1 MTEPVF
7 LENFKTLLLQKDFEA
22 ITPDCFI
29 LVENPVLY
37 AICLKNELPQKQM
50 IDHLHENL
58 QEFYCQRLICIFISV
73 EEHTPHTLTYA
84 HTDDTY
90 FLVTWHYDIQ
100 KQTLTAAP
108 DAPTK
113 ILGIEKLLKKAASDD
128 VIPSAPKL
136 EIQTQPKPYVT
147 YSIFGICVVL
157 LLFMILSGQ
166 KDLLLDSF
174 CISDISIFV
183 DKEYYRLLTS
193 MFFHT
198 GIMHL
203 GTNSIYL
210 FYFGT
215 RAELLLGHKKYLL
228 FYVLCGIC
236 GSVASVCLS
245 GYPAVGASDA
255 IFGIIGGMLVAVK
268 KYGST
273 YTGMNYATLLLLATS
288 ALLMGFL
295 DIDVDHFAHMGG
307 FLSGILLFY
316 AMTNPNKN

>member
-22 ITPDCFI
+22 ISSDCFI
-29 LVENPVLY
+29 RVENPVLY
-37 AICLKNELPQKQM
+37 AVCLKKELSQTQM
-50 IDHLHENL
+50 IDHLHEHL
-58 QEFYCQRLICIFISV
+58 QEFYCQRLICIFIST
-73 EEHTPHTLTYA
+73 EDTPLSYV

-90 FLVTWHYDIQ
+90 FQVDWQYDIQ
-100 KQTLTAAP
+100 TQTLTATP

-113 ILGIEKLLKKAASDD
+113 ILGIEKLLKKATSND

-136 EIQTQPKPYVT
+136 EIQTQQKPYVT

-157 LLFMILSGQ
+157 LLFTLLSGQ
-166 KDLLLDSF
+166 KELLLDSF
-174 CISDISIFV
+174 CTSDISIFV
-183 DKEYYRLLTS
+183 DKEYYRLLTA

-203 GTNSIYL
+203 IANSIYL
-210 FYFGT
+210 LYFGT
-215 RAELLLGHKKYLL
+215 KTELILGHKKYLL
-228 FYVLCGIC
+228 FYLLCGIC

-245 GYPAVGASDA
+245 GYPAVGASGA
-255 IFGIIGGMLVAVK
+255 IFGIIGGMLIAVK
-268 KYGST
+268 KYGSA

-295 DIDVDHFAHMGG
+295 DIGVDNFAHIGG
-307 FLSGILLFY
+307 LLSGILLFY
-316 AMTNPNKN
+316 AMTNAHKN